1 MALFLS
7 RHGERHDYEQKK
19 QGTNW
24 TATAE
29 RPWDPP
35 LTPHGEQ
42 QGALLGA
49 GAAAHAK
56 RLGLPPITRVISSP
70 FLRCM
75 QTMSSAAEALGVAK
89 VAVEPGLAEGLGED
103 WYCSWAVLGA
113 DSTWGGPSA
122 SPASAGGAPAQPD
135 GPPASAP
142 SAERHDQAMRPSGSL
157 LLDGTAY
164 LGQRFDAAHAPVWP
178 VAKLDGHWGAFETE
192 EALAARLT
200 AVLEALHAR
209 YPTESILLCS
219 HGGPSALG
227 FEGLTGR
234 PSPMAG
240 YTALYV
246 MVPDA
251 AGKWTAPLAADTSHL
266 EPRGEA

>member
-1 MALFLS
+1 MAIFLA
-7 RHGERHDYEQKK
+7 RHGQRHDYEQKK
-19 QGTNW
+19 QGINW

-35 LTPHGEQ
+35 LTTHGEQ

-49 GAAAHAK
+49 GAAEHAK

-75 QTMSSAAEALGVAK
+75 QTMSPAAEALGVAK
-89 VAVEPGLAEGLGED
+89 IAVEPGLAEGLGED
-103 WYCSWAVLGA
+103 WYRSWAVPGA
-113 DSTWGGPSA
+113 DSTWGGPSTA
-122 SPASAGGAPAQPD
+122 R

-164 LGQRFDAAHAPVWP
+164 LGPRFDATHAPVWP
-178 VAKLDGHWGAFETE
+178 AAKLDSHWGAFETE

-227 FEGLTGR
+227 YQGLTGR
-234 PSPMAG
+234 PSPVAG

-251 AGKWTAPLAADTSHL
+251 DGKWSAPLAADTSHL
-266 EPRGEA
+266 EPRGQA